1 MEDYNRREEN
11 KLTRDT
17 REDDTTEEEERGFN
31 NHYQL
36 IQRKSPCNFKRKEI
50 E

>member
-11 KLTRDT
+11 ELT
-17 REDDTTEEEERGFN
+17 REDDIAEEERGFN

-36 IQRKSPCNFKRKEI
+36 MRKSPYNFKRKEI

>member
-11 KLTRDT
+11 ELTRDT
-17 REDDTTEEEERGFN
+17 REDDIAEEERGFN

-36 IQRKSPCNFKRKEI
+36 MRKSPYNFKRKEM